1 MHINSA
7 THQKRVHYAAV
18 VTWQQWKLLDA
29 MITTIGWV
37 SLFWTH
43 DFCFQNIKLRM
54 PRMMSSAWE
63 CGRRGSLCGRGGKER
78 PRNNN
83 V

>member
-43 DFCFQNIKLRM
+43 DLLSEHQASDAQNDVFCMGVRPPGVIMRPWWQRA
-54 PRMMSSAWE
+54 P
-63 CGRRGSLCGRGGKER
+63 KE
-78 PRNNN
+78 
-83 V
+83 